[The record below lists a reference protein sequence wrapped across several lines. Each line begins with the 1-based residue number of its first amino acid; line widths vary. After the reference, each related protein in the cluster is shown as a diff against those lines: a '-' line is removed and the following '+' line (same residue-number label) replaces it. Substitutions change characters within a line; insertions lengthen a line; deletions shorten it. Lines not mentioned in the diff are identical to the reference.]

1 MSWVSIIFAIYKYKT
16 IINWLNRAYII
27 HRINTIPLV
36 TFTAK
41 LRQRKTNV
49 DEADVDGAA
58 GGIVRLFSEYR
69 YANLSQQHF
78 LMP

>member
-16 IINWLNRAYII
+16 INWLNRAYII

-36 TFTAK
+36 TFTGK

-69 YANLSQQHF
+69 YANLSQQYF

>member
-27 HRINTIPLV
+27 HRISTIPLV
-36 TFTAK
+36 TFKGK

-69 YANLSQQHF
+69 YANLSQQYF
-78 LMP
+78 RMP